1 MHGSIVDNIQ
11 VYILKHSRLLARW
24 VRNDES
30 LYLQYTDSPYGLV
43 DFPPWGDGRT
53 LDYKGSAEQNQSIF
67 LTSNKVVFHCILVC
81 VCMCV
86 WVGGKGEEKRGIGVM
101 SKFAI
106 KGLVVPLIFF

>member
-30 LYLQYTDSPYGLV
+30 LYLRPYGLV

-86 WVGGKGEEKRGIGVM
+86 WWVGRGRRREE
-101 SKFAI
+101 SE
-106 KGLVVPLIFF
+106 

>member
-11 VYILKHSRLLARW
+11 SNILKHSRLLARW

-30 LYLQYTDSPYGLV
+30 LHLCPYGLI

-53 LDYKGSAEQNQSIF
+53 LDYEGSAKQNWSIF

-81 VCMCV
+81 ACV
-86 WVGGKGEEKRGIGVM
+86 WWVGRGERREE
-101 SKFAI
+101 
-106 KGLVVPLIFF
+106 LE

>member
-11 VYILKHSRLLARW
+11 VYILKHSQLLARW

-30 LYLQYTDSPYGLV
+30 LYLHPYGLV

-53 LDYKGSAEQNQSIF
+53 LDYEGSAKQNQSIF

-86 WVGGKGEEKRGIGVM
+86 WWVGRGRRREE
-101 SKFAI
+101 
-106 KGLVVPLIFF
+106 LE

>member
-1 MHGSIVDNIQ
+1 MTIYRCTV
-11 VYILKHSRLLARW
+11 LKHSQLLARW

-30 LYLQYTDSPYGLV
+30 LYLRPYGLV

-53 LDYKGSAEQNQSIF
+53 LDYEGSAKQNQSIF
-67 LTSNKVVFHCILVC
+67 LTSDKVVFHCILVC
-81 VCMCV
+81 VHVCV
-86 WVGGKGEEKRGIGVM
+86 CVVGGKGEEKRGIGVM